1 MEKEILSLFL
11 TNKKLKFSEIEKLLH
26 TRSNKLN
33 YHIKKLINKN
43 ILEKNNE
50 FYQLNADSELLI
62 PYISNKNALLP
73 VVLIYIKNS
82 KKEVFLYKRKKRPYQ
97 EFLSLPGGRILLGE
111 SINESVKR
119 IMKEKHNL
127 NVHLKKINSISIEHL
142 KKKNKIIN
150 SFLLIFVT
158 AKIKEKINFVN
169 IEKYKKYI
177 IKSDY
182 NLIKKDSNKEI
193 KINTINSIVE

>member
-11 TNKKLKFSEIEKLLH
+11 TNKRLKFNEIEKLLK

-33 YHIKKLINKN
+33 YHIKKLISKN
-43 ILEKNNE
+43 IIEKNNN
-50 FYQLNADSELLI
+50 FYSLTDTSEYLI
-62 PYISNKNALLP
+62 PYLSEKNSLLP
-73 VVLIYIKNS
+73 VVLILVWN
-82 KKEVFLYKRKKRPYQ
+82 KKKAFLYKRTKRPYQ

-111 SINESVKR
+111 SIKKSVKR

-127 NVHLKKINSISIEHL
+127 NATLTKINSISIEHIR
-142 KKKNKIIN
+142 KHSKIIH
-150 SFLLIFVT
+150 SFLLIFTT
-158 AKIKEKINFVN
+158 AKIKENVDLID

-182 NLIKKDSNKEI
+182 NLIKKYQNKSI
-193 KINTINSIVE
+193 KINTINSVINN

>member
-11 TNKKLKFSEIEKLLH
+11 TNKKLKFNEIEKLLK

-33 YHIKKLINKN
+33 YHIKKLISKN
-43 ILEKNNE
+43 IIEKNNN
-50 FYQLNADSELLI
+50 FYSLTDTSEYLI
-62 PYISNKNALLP
+62 PYLSEKNSLLP
-73 VVLIYIKNS
+73 VVLILVWN
-82 KKEVFLYKRKKRPYQ
+82 KKKAFLYKRTKRPYQ

-111 SINESVKR
+111 SIKKSVKR

-127 NVHLKKINSISIEHL
+127 NATLTKINSISIEHIR
-142 KKKNKIIN
+142 KHSKIIH
-150 SFLLIFVT
+150 SFLLIFTT
-158 AKIKEKINFVN
+158 AKIKENVDLID

-182 NLIKKDSNKEI
+182 NLIKKYQNKSI
-193 KINTINSIVE
+193 KINTINSVINN